1 MSGLRTPASGSV
13 KAAVCLALLLG
24 VSTACGED
32 GKTAP
37 DKCNDP
43 PLPIYDI
50 QQAGE
55 PSVDNPCVTKPGYA
69 ISGTTTSAGGASS
82 GP

>member
-1 MSGLRTPASGSV
+1 MR
-13 KAAVCLALLLG
+13 AVVCVALLFG
-24 VSTACGED
+24 ATTACGED

-69 ISGTTTSAGGASS
+69 ISGITSSPDGATTGSGG